1 MKQVYEKRKLS
12 PNSNC
17 PWHGSP
23 VRKTEAKTCR
33 AGEKGKPS
41 QFRFFPLKRSS
52 KDVVP
57 SPMLSP
63 STIPTLERDT
73 SMQSNDRVFTFEDSG
88 RSFIKKSLESTV
100 YKGQDTYQTQLVYMQ
115 QYITH
120 LKSKLSEYEQQA
132 PGRSEFNQSLQ
143 EEIDYLKSIIQ
154 DKNQESNNYLDELCE
169 KQDQIFKLT
178 QRLSDIQEYS
188 QENYEKSVR
197 KNEEA
202 TSVER
207 ELKSFYSKKIAEY
220 ENALEELKKEVEVKE
235 REISFIKCESRNSVR
250 ELENIK
256 EKALDKVEKEIDH
269 NHAVFNTI
277 HEKVAKAEDKLYSL
291 TKSVRFLQNSALLPS
306 NSKLRQLEEE
316 ITSHYEKL
324 LQEQKTATEKLKE
337 NLKEKQ
343 NEYQGLEESYVK
355 VQKLLEKYENDL
367 KKEVK
372 ANQEYAVVKAELE
385 KDLERARLVFE
396 NEKIERILKERQVEE
411 LKKNLELNEKTLE
424 ALQAEAQSL
433 RARLSATEDTAHRK
447 GNEIT
452 EKLAEIF
459 HLKSAVEGQ
468 KGKSQQRKSLL
479 QEKSRKIE
487 DLHEGHI
494 QLQGGLKDLT
504 QELKARQVQI
514 ESLKLVDVERLKKIS
529 LLDKELIEKTIE
541 VEEAN
546 EKVRDLQAKLI
557 KETQETHSL
566 LSKTSEQ
573 SGQIYQLQSQGKQL
587 ELLLAKQESALQE
600 SYARNSETLVD
611 LDKYKK
617 ALHETKQN
625 LHKLEVII
633 QNQNTNFELLS
644 QSKKSAEKE
653 LKDSRL
659 SVKFLESAQGE
670 TSKTLSEFQSKVK
683 ELNQYIQQQEG
694 TIESLQEKIQ
704 KMDEDHEASLSLL
717 NQHKLSSLKETAS
730 KYDKEKEVHLEK
742 IQKLEDF
749 CLELNKENSEK
760 HEKILDLVNEFKD
773 FKGRVAENE
782 VNMARGQ
789 IMLSE
794 EVNYLRNL
802 ESKLRK
808 EVYATQNINAELI
821 GQSRRLE
828 DEIVRVSQEK
838 NELLELLQEKE
849 TNFVL
854 NVQKSEQTYDQFE
867 KVVQKNSQVIAEL
880 ELSKKQLIDKLA
892 AAQAAGLKHEE
903 EFSAQLCGLQEEIKA
918 LQGKIAEKSSL
929 VQEKESKLVQSES
942 RLASEIQR
950 LSEKL
955 QEKESEISNLNLF
968 IIDKE
973 TQEKG
978 LKSVINELK
987 LKQFE
992 NERLVYKAN
1001 SDIESL
1007 KEKIQDRSRA
1017 ESSLNEKLK
1026 ITEEKFHNSLE
1037 TIENLNEKISQIEL
1051 SMHESKDNYSAKI
1064 RGIVKELERSE
1075 NSVLESD
1082 TKAQNLLKELESLEN
1097 ELLASKQGKIEA
1109 ELVFQGK
1116 LQEMAQEVQALQ
1128 GKLNSLNSQNF
1139 DMLKL
1144 NSELKGKL
1152 ASAEVKLEGLG
1163 GELRASEDKARK
1175 AAHKA
1180 EEDKNETEKII
1191 TEYEGKIEKLR
1202 LSHKQARDALNSEV
1216 SQTASD
1222 LKHKAAHCEG
1232 LLQEISELRKNE
1244 EAFKRELADLA
1255 SAQDKK
1261 LLLLKAQLEYKDLEI
1276 EKLEKTVAEVGGKI
1290 INFYQNK
1297 SSEETFSKTLK
1308 ALSQESEDR
1317 IKGLAEKVTENE
1329 SVIRHLQ
1336 SEQEGLLSQ
1345 LKTMQ
1350 SEVDSEASMKKHL
1363 EMSLEQKKK
1372 EAKVLAESLAE
1383 VKEVFENEVFALES
1397 KLIAEKQRNEKF
1409 VRELSKKHEECEEQ
1423 LEATASYKEKLQ
1435 ETETYL
1441 HKINMILNE
1450 EKVKNRIL
1458 EKRMETEIE
1467 ILNKE
1472 KDQITELMEKTCK
1485 ELESNLDKHESLK
1498 QDRQGLEKVMEKA
1511 LRESKVAKEN
1521 LGKVEKVKDNLI
1533 GKLEKYKVNNLRL
1546 MEEIRGLNEKVK
1558 QQGRAISEKQREE
1571 SISKSNL
1578 DELEE
1583 KAKTQDVLI
1592 KKLRADSGT
1601 LERRVI
1607 ELQAESDQLVYT
1619 KERVSSLE
1627 NQLANLD
1634 SLNSELRQECCLLN
1648 QEKLSIQDRLGKSL
1662 AESERQNDCL
1672 SNSLK
1677 ALEFQSEFQEKMQK
1691 HAELKSSNL
1700 INQLHSELEHKSRS
1714 FDDLL
1719 KTYNQLT
1726 FKYEDLL
1733 SSFPEQDHETL
1744 KALYRSIKSS
1754 GKSILD
1760 CDPGK
1765 IDSEASKLKQSLDL
1779 ARLEVTCLKNENSM
1793 LKEKMGSLV
1802 TEHAKNEDFQNRQ
1815 LRVCE
1820 EELAILKIKHE
1831 ETTKAVGKV
1840 TRKNEDLERAERE
1853 LQDRLRGLAEDKA
1866 GLTQKFEVL
1875 SDNFRQMTSDKD
1887 KLIIQFTEENSNLK
1901 SKLAQ
1906 LKSDL
1911 SQAKTQYAEQLS
1923 DKSHQVQ
1930 VQSCELDHLK
1940 QELSKLLHEQA
1951 GQAALL
1957 ESTTSELSILKQKS
1971 SKKLQK
1977 LTQSLSSTTDSLQ
1990 THQSLLSSL
1999 RQTLQKLEQEN
2010 LSLAGDNDQFKLLI
2024 EQLQKEKAGLEAL
2037 LEEFRRI
2044 LRESGAFDINELREM
2059 VIELQTQK
2067 ILDGYKI
2074 EKDGF
2079 TIKRLEE
2086 ESQQKLNNYKIN
2098 VLQHEVQEKERKI
2111 EKVQEE
2117 HRKVLASK
2125 HELIN
2130 KLLQGIAEVESVSIS
2145 MLSSDFSLPTFKD
2158 SVKKVLKIIE
2168 KTR

>member
-23 VRKTEAKTCR
+23 VRKSEAKTCR
-33 AGEKGKPS
+33 AGDKGKPS
-41 QFRFFPLKRSS
+41 QFRFSPLKRSS
-52 KDVVP
+52 KDQVP

-115 QYITH
+115 QYITY
-120 LKSKLSEYEQQA
+120 LKSKLAEYEQQA
-132 PGRSEFNQSLQ
+132 PMRSEFNQSLQ

-202 TSVER
+202 TLVER
-207 ELKSFYSKKIAEY
+207 ELKNFYSKKISEY

-235 REISFIKCESRNSVR
+235 REISFVKCESRNSVR
-250 ELENIK
+250 EIENIK
-256 EKALDKVEKEIDH
+256 EKVLDKVEKEIDQ
-269 NHAVFNTI
+269 NHLVFNTI

-306 NSKLRQLEEE
+306 NNKLRQLEEE
-316 ITSHYEKL
+316 ITSHYEKI

-372 ANQEYAVVKAELE
+372 INQEYALIKADLE
-385 KDLERARLVFE
+385 KDLERAKLVFE
-396 NEKIERILKERQVEE
+396 NEKIERILKEKQVEE
-411 LKKNLELNEKTLE
+411 LKKNLDLTEKNLE
-424 ALQAEAQSL
+424 ILKVEAQSL
-433 RARLSATEDTAHRK
+433 RERLSATEDTAHK
-447 GNEIT
+447 KTNEIT

-479 QEKSRKIE
+479 LEKSKKID
-487 DLHEGHI
+487 DLHDGHL
-494 QLQGGLKDLT
+494 QLQGGIKELN
-504 QELKARQVQI
+504 QELKHREGQI
-514 ESLKLVDVERLKKIS
+514 ESLKLLDVERMKKIS
-529 LLDKELIEKTIE
+529 LLDKELIEKSIE

-557 KETQETHSL
+557 KETQETQSL
-566 LSKTSEQ
+566 LNKTSEQ
-573 SGQIYQLQSQGKQL
+573 SSQICHLQTQAKNL
-587 ELLLAKQESALQE
+587 ELLLSKKESILQE
-600 SYARNSETLVD
+600 SYSKNSETLID
-611 LDKYKK
+611 LEKYKK
-617 ALHETKQN
+617 ALQETKQN

-644 QSKKSAEKE
+644 QSKKSTEKE
-653 LKDSRL
+653 LKESRL
-659 SVKFLESAQGE
+659 SIKFLESTQSE
-670 TSKTLSEFQSKVK
+670 TSKTLTEFQLKVK
-683 ELNQYIQQQEG
+683 ELNQYIQVQEG
-694 TIESLQEKIQ
+694 KIESLQEKIQ
-704 KMDEDHEASLSLL
+704 KMNEDHESNLSLL
-717 NQHKLSSLKETAS
+717 NQNKLNSLKETKS
-730 KYDKEKEVHLEK
+730 KYDKEKEIHLEK
-742 IQKLEDF
+742 IQKLENF

-760 HEKILDLVNEFKD
+760 HEKILDLVNEFKN
-773 FKGRVAENE
+773 FKEKVGENE
-782 VNMARGQ
+782 VNMARSQ
-789 IMLSE
+789 VMLSE

-808 EVYATQNINAELI
+808 EVYAAQNINLEIAS
-821 GQSRRLE
+821 QSRSLE
-828 DEIVRVSQEK
+828 DEIIRVNQEK

-854 NVQKSEQTYDQFE
+854 NVQKSEQVYDQFE
-867 KVVQKNSQVIAEL
+867 KIVNKNNQIILEL

-892 AAQAAGLKHEE
+892 LSQLESQKHEE
-903 EFSAQLCGLQEEIKA
+903 EFSSQIQKLQDDLKD
-918 LQGKIAEKSSL
+918 LKCKITEKNSL
-929 VQEKESKLVQSES
+929 IQEKENKLVQSEFKLS
-942 RLASEIQR
+942 NEIQR

-955 QEKESEISNLNLF
+955 LEKESEISNLNHF
-968 IIDKE
+968 IIEKE
-973 TQEKG
+973 TQEKN
-978 LKSVINELK
+978 LKSTINELK

-992 NERLVYKAN
+992 NERIIYKTN
-1001 SDIESL
+1001 SDIETL
-1007 KEKIQDRSRA
+1007 KEKIQDKNRT

-1026 ITEEKFHNSLE
+1026 ITEEKFQNSLE
-1037 TIENLNEKISQIEL
+1037 TIENLNEKISQIEVN
-1051 SMHESKDNYSAKI
+1051 SHENKENYSAKI
-1064 RGIVKELERSE
+1064 KSI
-1075 NSVLESD
+1075 
-1082 TKAQNLLKELESLEN
+1082 LKELEKSENSLLDSDTRGQNLAKEIEKLEN
-1097 ELLASKQGKIEA
+1097 ELLTSKHQKIEA
-1109 ELVFQGK
+1109 ELVFQDK
-1116 LQEMAQEVQALQ
+1116 LSEMNQEVQALQ
-1128 GKLNSLNSQNF
+1128 TKLNCLNSQNF
-1139 DMLKL
+1139 DMIKL

-1152 ASAEVKLEGLG
+1152 ASSEVKLESLANDLKLS
-1163 GELRASEDKARK
+1163 EEKAKKASI
-1175 AAHKA
+1175 KA

-1202 LSHKQARDALNSEV
+1202 LSHKQARDNLTSEIN
-1216 SQTASD
+1216 QITND
-1222 LKHKAAHCEG
+1222 LKHKVSYSES
-1232 LLQEISELRKNE
+1232 LLQEISDLRKNE
-1244 EAFKRELADLA
+1244 ESFKRELADLN
-1255 SAQDKK
+1255 SAQEKK
-1261 LLLLKAQLEYKDLEI
+1261 MLLLKAQLEFKDLEI
-1276 EKLEKTVAEVGGKI
+1276 EKLEKTVGELGGKI
-1290 INFYQNK
+1290 INFYENK
-1297 SSEETFSKTLK
+1297 SSEETLNKTLK
-1308 ALSQESEDR
+1308 VINQESEDH

-1329 SVIRHLQ
+1329 SVIRQLQ
-1336 SEQEGLLSQ
+1336 SEQETLMSQ
-1345 LKTMQ
+1345 IKIMQ
-1350 SEVDSEASMKKHL
+1350 SELENEVNMKKL
-1363 EMSLEQKKK
+1363 VEMNLEQKKK
-1372 EAKVLAESLAE
+1372 DVKALAENLTE
-1383 VKEVFENEVFALES
+1383 VKDVFENEIFNLES

-1409 VRELSKKHEECEEQ
+1409 VRELSKKHEEFEEQ
-1423 LEATASYKEKLQ
+1423 IEENSSYKEKLQ

-1485 ELESNLDKHESLK
+1485 ELEVNLEKYEGIK
-1498 QDRQGLEKVMEKA
+1498 QDKEGIEKVMEKA
-1511 LRESKVAKEN
+1511 LRESKIAKEN
-1521 LGKVEKVKDNLI
+1521 LGKVEKIKENLI

-1546 MEEIRGLNEKVK
+1546 MEEIRGLNDKVK
-1558 QQGRAISEKQREE
+1558 QQGRVISEKLKEE
-1571 SISKSNL
+1571 SIRKSNL

-1592 KKLRADSGT
+1592 KKLKADANM

-1607 ELQAESDQLVYT
+1607 DLQAESDQLVYT

-1627 NQLANLD
+1627 NQLKNLD
-1634 SLNSELRQECCLLN
+1634 SLNSELRQECYLLN
-1648 QEKLSIQDRLGKSL
+1648 QEKLSIQDKLSKSL
-1662 AESERQNDCL
+1662 NESEKQNEYL
-1672 SNSLK
+1672 ANSLK
-1677 ALEFQSEFQEKMQK
+1677 TLEFQSEFQEKMQK

-1714 FDDLL
+1714 YGDLL
-1719 KTYNQLT
+1719 KTYNQLSY
-1726 FKYEDLL
+1726 KYEDFINN
-1733 SSFPEQDHETL
+1733 FPEQDHETL
-1744 KALYRSIKSS
+1744 KTLYKNIKNS
-1754 GKSILD
+1754 GKSLLD

-1765 IDSEASKLKQSLDL
+1765 IDSESSKIKQSLDL

-1793 LKEKMGSLV
+1793 LKEKLGNLV

-1820 EELAILKIKHE
+1820 EELAILKIKHDE
-1831 ETTKAVGKV
+1831 MSQVNGKV
-1840 TRKNEDLERAERE
+1840 TRKNEDLERLERE
-1853 LQDRLRGLAEDKA
+1853 LQDKVRGLVEDKA
-1866 GLTQKFEVL
+1866 VLTQKLEVL
-1875 SDNFRQMTSDKD
+1875 SDTFRQMTSDKD
-1887 KLIIQFTEENSNLK
+1887 KLIIQFTDENSTLK
-1901 SKLAQ
+1901 SKLSH
-1906 LKSDL
+1906 LKSEF
-1911 SQAKTQYAEQLS
+1911 SQSKSQFSEQLS
-1923 DKSHQVQ
+1923 DKSHQIQ
-1930 VQSCELDHLK
+1930 IQTCELDHLK
-1940 QELSKLLHEQA
+1940 QELSKLTQDHQT
-1951 GQAALL
+1951 QSKLL
-1957 ESTTSELSILKQKS
+1957 ESTTLELSSLKQKS
-1971 SKKLQK
+1971 EKKLQK
-1977 LTQSLSSTTDSLQ
+1977 LNQSLLCTSESLQ

-1999 RQTLQKLEQEN
+1999 KQTLQKLEQEN
-2010 LSLAGDNDQFKLLI
+2010 LSLNSENENFKLLI
-2024 EQLQKEKAGLEAL
+2024 EQLQKEKAGLETL

-2044 LRESGAFDINELREM
+2044 LKESGAFDINELREM

-2086 ESQQKLNNYKIN
+2086 ENQQKLNNYKIN
-2098 VLQHEVQEKERKI
+2098 VLQHEVQEKDRKI
-2111 EKVQEE
+2111 EKIQEE

-2130 KLLQGIAEVESVSIS
+2130 KLLQGIAEVESVSNS
-2145 MLSSDFSLPTFKD
+2145 MLSSDFNLSTFKD